1 MKSKIYSS
9 EYIKTSSRGQM
20 WISAFVMI
28 AFLLAFPVTEL
39 LSMGRWN
46 EYHYVQRQLDYLY
59 SSLWS
64 NEFLTVGAVTVA
76 ATAFLAAL
84 SGFWYLYSPR
94 KVDFYHSLPAKRSE
108 LFLHRVFLAVI
119 YYLIPYVIMEFAAVC
134 IGATRGY
141 YSLHV
146 MKKALMLLLVH
157 FLIYLFVYFSTV
169 LVIVVTGTILMGAL
183 AWAGLVLYSI
193 VLAVLLQSYGQ
204 MFFKTWY
211 IWDYGVLSILKNYGS
226 PFTVISSFAD
236 AYSGGTYGKQL
247 VVLIAVIILMAAAS
261 FTAFQKRRSENTGKA
276 LVYPWMERVLSV
288 MIIIPSGLGVG
299 LIFYLIPDNSSNTA
313 WWIFGLIFGTVLVH
327 GIMEVLYTMDF
338 QKFFRR
344 KSQLVILGG
353 IVAVCALTV
362 KMDLLGYDSY
372 FPDYDKIQGMNV
384 YVGSLSRTEMTCN
397 VKKNENGTYMILY
410 DYDYTNGDYLQNQPV
425 LKSRALYNSL
435 KEIELQNKTKNKN
448 GRAIYVSYVNK
459 LGINVCRTY
468 IVSPELAQN
477 LMEALYAEESWR
489 DSKYSF
495 LQIDDQYLQ
504 NVTGTFCD
512 GNSHT
517 LFEKD
522 SEKQYALA
530 EALRE
535 DIQDADGDTVKDQ
548 PCAMLMMDYAKIPL
562 EGISRQNMPVVSAG
576 EPAGFSVLIY
586 PKYKRTLAIL
596 KETGYPLSISELP
609 VEYINVYYM
618 NSDSDDADEN
628 GELVDDTEV
637 SGNDLSD
644 LEYEE
649 TESGRKVRYDKPEQL
664 KALEKC
670 LRPDQLINGW
680 ETWNA
685 DVIVEVCLKGQKEAE
700 SSDELAGLSM
710 TFTGEIPDFIQKDGE
725 AAHVTEWEVS
735 Y

>member
-1 MKSKIYSS
+1 M
-9 EYIKTSSRGQM
+9 
-20 WISAFVMI
+20 A
-28 AFLLAFPVTEL
+28 
-39 LSMGRWN
+39 
-46 EYHYVQRQLDYLY
+46 
-59 SSLWS
+59 
-64 NEFLTVGAVTVA
+64 GAA
-76 ATAFLAAL
+76 AAAIIAFLAAV

-108 LFLHRVFLAVI
+108 LFCHRVFLAVL
-119 YYLIPYVIMEFAAVC
+119 YYLIPYLIMEFAAVC
-134 IGATRGY
+134 IGAARGY
-141 YSLHV
+141 YSLHI
-146 MKKALMLLLVH
+146 MKKALVLLLIHLLVYL
-157 FLIYLFVYFSTV
+157 LIYFSTV
-169 LVIVVTGTILMGAL
+169 LVITVTGTILMGVL
-183 AWAGLVLYSI
+183 VWLGLFLYCI
-193 VLAVLLQSYGQ
+193 VLAILLQAYGRV
-204 MFFKTWY
+204 FFETWY
-211 IWDYGVLSILKNYGS
+211 AWDYGILSILKNYGS
-226 PFTVISSFAD
+226 PFTVVLSFIK
-236 AYSGGTYGKQL
+236 AYRNHIYGRQL
-247 VVLIAVIILMAAAS
+247 AVLVIAIVLMAAVS
-261 FTAFQKRRSENTGKA
+261 FMAFRKRKSENTGKA
-276 LVYPWMERVLSV
+276 LVFPWLEHVLSV
-288 MIIIPSGLGVG
+288 LVTVPSGLGVG
-299 LIFYLIPDNSSNTA
+299 LIFYLIQDNSSNTA
-313 WWIFGLIFGTVLVH
+313 WWIFGLVFGTVLVH

-338 QKFFRR
+338 RKFFRR
-344 KSQLVILGG
+344 KGQLVILGG
-353 IVAVCALTV
+353 VVAVCALTV

-372 FPDYDKIQGMNV
+372 FPDYDKIQGMSV

-397 VKKNENGTYMILY
+397 VKKNENGTYMIQY

-425 LKSRALYNSL
+425 LKSKSLYSSL
-435 KEIELQNKTKNKN
+435 KEIELQNETKDKN
-448 GRAIYVSYVNK
+448 GRAIYVSYMNQ

-468 IVSPELAQN
+468 IVASEQAQT
-477 LMEALYAEESWR
+477 LMEALYAEKSWR

-512 GNSHT
+512 GNSYT
-517 LFEKD
+517 LFDKD
-522 SEKQYALA
+522 SEKQHALT

-562 EGISRQNMPVVSAG
+562 EGISRQNVPVVSAG
-576 EPAGFSVLIY
+576 ESAGFSVLIY

-628 GELVDDTEV
+628 GGSVDDAEV
-637 SGNDLSD
+637 SGNDLVD

-664 KALEKC
+664 KALEEC
-670 LRPDQLINGW
+670 LRPDQLVNGW

-685 DVIVEVCLKGQKEAE
+685 DVMVEVCLKGQKETE
-700 SSDELAGLSM
+700 RPGEFSGLSM
-710 TFTGEIPDFIQKDGE
+710 TFTGEIPDFIRKDGE

>member
-20 WISAFVMI
+20 WISAFAMI

-84 SGFWYLYSPR
+84 NGFWYLYSPR

-169 LVIVVTGTILMGAL
+169 LVIAVTGTILMGAL

-247 VVLIAVIILMAAAS
+247 VVLIAAIILMAAAS

-276 LVYPWMERVLSV
+276 LVYSWMERVLSV
-288 MIIIPSGLGVG
+288 MITVPSGLGVG

-338 QKFFRR
+338 RKFFRR
-344 KSQLVILGG
+344 KGQLVILGG

-372 FPDYDKIQGMNV
+372 FPAYDKIQGMSV
-384 YVGSLSRTEMTCN
+384 YVGNLSYTEQLCN
-397 VKKNENGTYMILY
+397 VKKNKNGTYRIQY
-410 DYDYTNGDYLQNQPV
+410 DLDYTTGEYLQDQPV
-425 LKSRALYNSL
+425 LKSKALYNSL
-435 KEIELQNKTKNKN
+435 KEIELQNETTNRK
-448 GRAIYVSYVNK
+448 GRAMHVCYVNK
-459 LGINVCRTY
+459 LGINACRTY
-468 IVSPELAQN
+468 IASPEQAQN
-477 LMEALYAEESWR
+477 LMEAVYDEKSWR

-495 LQIDDQYLQ
+495 LQIEDQYLQ
-504 NVTGTFCD
+504 DITGFFCD

-517 LFEKD
+517 VFEKD
-522 SEKQYALA
+522 SEKQHALA
-530 EALRE
+530 DALRE
-535 DIQDADGDTVKDQ
+535 DIKDADGEIVKDQ
-548 PCAMLMMDYAKIPL
+548 PCARLMIDYAKIPSESVSGNAAAVK
-562 EGISRQNMPVVSAG
+562 EGESATV
-576 EPAGFSVLIY
+576 SVLVY
-586 PKYKRTLAIL
+586 PGFKRTLAIL

-609 VEYINVYYM
+609 VDHINVYYM
-618 NSDSDDADEN
+618 NSDSTDE
-628 GELVDDTEV
+628 EIDSTDDTEV
-637 SGNDLSD
+637 SENDLSD

-649 TESGRKVRYDKPEQL
+649 IENGRKVRYDKPDQL
-664 KALEKC
+664 KALEEC
-670 LRPDQLINGW
+670 LRPGELVNGW

-685 DVIVEVCLKGQKEAE
+685 DVMVEICLKGQKEAE
-700 SSDELAGLSM
+700 TEDELAGLNM
-710 TFTGEIPDFIQKDGE
+710 TFTGEIPDFIKKDGE

>member
-20 WISAFVMI
+20 WIPAFAMI

-169 LVIVVTGTILMGAL
+169 LVIAVTGTILMGAL

-247 VVLIAVIILMAAAS
+247 VVLIAAIILMAAAS

-276 LVYPWMERVLSV
+276 LVYSWMERVLSV
-288 MIIIPSGLGVG
+288 MITVPSGLGVG

-338 QKFFRR
+338 RKFFRR
-344 KSQLVILGG
+344 KGQLVILGG

-372 FPDYDKIQGMNV
+372 FPAYDKIQGMSV
-384 YVGSLSRTEMTCN
+384 YVGNLSYTEQLCN
-397 VKKNENGTYMILY
+397 VKKNKNGTYRIQY
-410 DYDYTNGDYLQNQPV
+410 DLDYTTGEYLQDQPV
-425 LKSRALYNSL
+425 LKSKALYNSL
-435 KEIELQNKTKNKN
+435 KEIELQNETTNRK
-448 GRAIYVSYVNK
+448 GRAMHVCYVNK
-459 LGINVCRTY
+459 LGINACRTY
-468 IVSPELAQN
+468 IASPEQAQN
-477 LMEALYAEESWR
+477 LMEAVYDEKSWR

-495 LQIDDQYLQ
+495 LQIEDQYLQ
-504 NVTGTFCD
+504 DITGFFCD

-517 LFEKD
+517 VFEKD
-522 SEKQYALA
+522 SEKQHALA
-530 EALRE
+530 DALRE
-535 DIQDADGDTVKDQ
+535 DIKDADGEIVKDQ
-548 PCAMLMMDYAKIPL
+548 PCARLMIDYAKIPSESVSGNAAAVK
-562 EGISRQNMPVVSAG
+562 EGESATV
-576 EPAGFSVLIY
+576 SVLVY
-586 PKYKRTLAIL
+586 PGFKRTLAIL

-609 VEYINVYYM
+609 VDHINVYYM
-618 NSDSDDADEN
+618 NSDSTDE
-628 GELVDDTEV
+628 EIDSTDDTEV
-637 SGNDLSD
+637 SENDLSD

-649 TESGRKVRYDKPEQL
+649 IENGRKVRYDKPDQL
-664 KALEKC
+664 KALEEC
-670 LRPDQLINGW
+670 LRPGELVNGW

-685 DVIVEVCLKGQKEAE
+685 DVMVEICLKGQKEAE
-700 SSDELAGLSM
+700 TEDELAGLNM
-710 TFTGEIPDFIQKDGE
+710 TFTGEIPDFIKKDGE

>member
-20 WISAFVMI
+20 WISAFAMI

-84 SGFWYLYSPR
+84 NGFWYLYSPR

-169 LVIVVTGTILMGAL
+169 LVIAVTGTILMGAL

-226 PFTVISSFAD
+226 PFAVISSFAD

-247 VVLIAVIILMAAAS
+247 VVLIAAIILMAAAS

-276 LVYPWMERVLSV
+276 LVYSWMERVLSV
-288 MIIIPSGLGVG
+288 MITVPSGLGVG

-338 QKFFRR
+338 RKFFRR
-344 KSQLVILGG
+344 KGQLVILGG

-372 FPDYDKIQGMNV
+372 FPAYDKIQGMSV
-384 YVGSLSRTEMTCN
+384 YVGNLSYTEQLCN
-397 VKKNENGTYMILY
+397 VKKNKNGTYRIQY
-410 DYDYTNGDYLQNQPV
+410 DLDYTTGEYLQDQPV
-425 LKSRALYNSL
+425 LKSKALYNSL
-435 KEIELQNKTKNKN
+435 KEIELQNETTNRK
-448 GRAIYVSYVNK
+448 GRAMHVCYVNK
-459 LGINVCRTY
+459 LGINACRTY
-468 IVSPELAQN
+468 IASPEQAQN
-477 LMEALYAEESWR
+477 LMEAVYDEKSWR

-495 LQIDDQYLQ
+495 LQIEDQYLQ
-504 NVTGTFCD
+504 DITGFFCD

-517 LFEKD
+517 VFEKD
-522 SEKQYALA
+522 SEKQHALA
-530 EALRE
+530 DALRE
-535 DIQDADGDTVKDQ
+535 DIKDADGEIVKDQ
-548 PCAMLMMDYAKIPL
+548 PCARLMIDYAKIPSESVSGNAAAVK
-562 EGISRQNMPVVSAG
+562 EGESATV
-576 EPAGFSVLIY
+576 SVLVY
-586 PKYKRTLAIL
+586 PGFKRTLAIL

-609 VEYINVYYM
+609 VDHINVYYM
-618 NSDSDDADEN
+618 NSDSTDE
-628 GELVDDTEV
+628 EIDSTDDTEV
-637 SGNDLSD
+637 SENDLSD

-649 TESGRKVRYDKPEQL
+649 IENGRKVRYDKPDQL
-664 KALEKC
+664 KALEEC
-670 LRPDQLINGW
+670 LRPGELVNGW

-685 DVIVEVCLKGQKEAE
+685 DVMVEICLKGQKEAE
-700 SSDELAGLSM
+700 TEDELAGLNM
-710 TFTGEIPDFIQKDGE
+710 TFTGEIPDFIKKDGE